1 MILPRTNRSLSDR
14 PAVDLSAVSERDHK
28 AHAAETV
35 LDQDAPSHLFVLAEK
50 ICLTLFDRWCEQR
63 NVVAL
68 AYLMYA
74 WPVLGNS
81 PVVVRRLLQSLREL
95 KKYHHEAPQGNEL
108 ALLNSL
114 LDNE

>member
-14 PAVDLSAVSERDHK
+14 PAVDLSAVSERDHT

-63 NVVAL
+63 NVVVGISHVRL
-68 AYLMYA
+68 AGARQLSCGRQA
-74 WPVLGNS
+74 AVAVS
-81 PVVVRRLLQSLREL
+81 S
-95 KKYHHEAPQGNEL
+95 
-108 ALLNSL
+108 
-114 LDNE
+114 

>member
-1 MILPRTNRSLSDR
+1 
-14 PAVDLSAVSERDHK
+14 
-28 AHAAETV
+28 
-35 LDQDAPSHLFVLAEK
+35 
-50 ICLTLFDRWCEQR
+50 
-63 NVVAL
+63 
-68 AYLMYA
+68 MYA

-95 KKYHHEAPQGNEL
+95 KKYHHEALQGNEL